1 MSKTVAFIQ
10 ARMSSSRFPGKVLE
24 PLAGLPMIVFMARR
38 AQRARTLDQVAVV
51 TSNDPSDDALAA
63 AVEHAAL
70 PLFRGSLDDVLARYA
85 AAGQRFDADTV
96 VRLTGDC
103 PLIDAATID
112 AVVEALRQD
121 GADYASNIDPPTY
134 PDGLDVEAFSRAAL
148 VRAQREARLPSQREH
163 VTLWMRDAAAALQR
177 VNVRNV
183 ADCSHL
189 RLTVDYADD
198 LTLVRRVVE
207 QLPDPFDADLF
218 DILRVLARAPDILS
232 HNRHGRNEGLQ
243 KSLALDPSAPG
254 ARP

>member
-24 PLAGLPMIVFMARR
+24 PLDGVPMIVFMARR
-38 AQRARTLDQVAVV
+38 AQRARTLDQVVVV
-51 TSNDPSDDALAA
+51 TSTDPSDDALVAA
-63 AVEHAAL
+63 IEHAAL
-70 PLFRGSLDDVLARYA
+70 PLFRGSLDNVLDRFAVA
-85 AAGQRFDADTV
+85 AERFEADEV

-103 PLIDAATID
+103 PLIEAATID
-112 AVVEALRQD
+112 AVVSARRHH

-148 VRAQREARLPSQREH
+148 ARSQREARLPSQREH
-163 VTLWMRDAAAALQR
+163 VTPWMRDEAAALRR

-198 LTLVRRVVE
+198 LEVVRRIVA
-207 QLPDPFDADLF
+207 QLPQPLDADLF
-218 DILRVLARAPDILS
+218 DILRVVSREPDILS
-232 HNRHGRNEGLQ
+232 HNPHARNEGLQ
-243 KSLALDPSAPG
+243 QSLALDTSALG